1 VEDAVA
7 MALEKRIVMLANWM
21 LNAKHLVV
29 FTGAG
34 ISTESG
40 LADFRGPDGLWTR
53 QAKGLPTKSIDFT
66 SAEPN
71 AGHLAIAEL
80 QRLGKLAFL
89 ISQNVDNL
97 HLKSGIRPE
106 IIAELHGNIT
116 KLCCQS
122 CEFLMDNFGD
132 QMSCPICG
140 GQMASSV
147 VNFGQSLSPH
157 VLEDAHRHSKKADLF
172 LAVGSSLVV
181 TPAANM
187 PKVALQAGARLV
199 IINQGETPLDSAAH
213 LRFEERI
220 SDVLPPAVA
229 KLREMMQ
236 RG

>member
-1 VEDAVA
+1 VSTD
-7 MALEKRIVMLANWM
+7 LDKRLNTLAEWM
-21 LNAKHLVV
+21 FEARHLVV

-53 QAKGLPTKSIDFT
+53 QAKGLPTKSIDFA

-80 QRLGKLAFL
+80 QRMGKLAFL

-106 IIAELHGNIT
+106 LIAELHGNIT
-116 KLCCQS
+116 RLRCQS
-122 CEFLMDNFGD
+122 CEFLMDNVGD
-132 QMSCPICG
+132 VIPCPICG

-147 VNFGQSLSPH
+147 VDFGQSLPQH
-157 VLEDAHRHSKKADLF
+157 DLEDAYGHSKRADLF

-181 TPAANM
+181 TPAAGM
-187 PKVALQAGARLV
+187 PRVALQAGARLV

-213 LRFEERI
+213 LRFEEKI

-229 KLREMMQ
+229 RLREMMQ
-236 RG
+236 TP

>member
-1 VEDAVA
+1 MSTD
-7 MALEKRIVMLANWM
+7 LDKRLNTLAEWM
-21 LNAKHLVV
+21 FEARHLVV

-53 QAKGLPTKSIDFT
+53 QAKGLPTKSIDFA

-80 QRLGKLAFL
+80 QRMGKLAFL

-106 IIAELHGNIT
+106 LIAELHGNIT
-116 KLCCQS
+116 RLRCQS
-122 CEFLMDNFGD
+122 CEFLMDNVGD
-132 QMSCPICG
+132 VIPCPICG

-147 VNFGQSLSPH
+147 VDFGQSLPQH
-157 VLEDAHRHSKKADLF
+157 DLEDAYGHSKRADLF

-181 TPAANM
+181 TPAAGM
-187 PKVALQAGARLV
+187 PRVALQAGARLV

-213 LRFEERI
+213 LRFEEKI

-229 KLREMMQ
+229 RLREMMQ
-236 RG
+236 TP

>member
-1 VEDAVA
+1 
-7 MALEKRIVMLANWM
+7 MATDLDKRLNTLAEWM
-21 LNAKHLVV
+21 FEARHLVV

-53 QAKGLPTKSIDFT
+53 QAKGLPTKSIDFA

-106 IIAELHGNIT
+106 LIAELHGNIT
-116 KLCCQS
+116 RLRCQN

-132 QMSCPICG
+132 QIPCPICG

-147 VNFGQSLSPH
+147 VDFGQSLPQH
-157 VLEDAHRHSKKADLF
+157 DLEDAYGHSKRADLF

-181 TPAANM
+181 TPAAGM
-187 PKVALQAGARLV
+187 PRVALQAGARLV

-229 KLREMMQ
+229 KLKELMQ
-236 RG
+236 TP

>member
-1 VEDAVA
+1 
-7 MALEKRIVMLANWM
+7 MATDLDKRLNTLSEWM
-21 LNAKHLVV
+21 FEARHLVV

-53 QAKGLPTKSIDFT
+53 QAKGLPTKSIDFA

-97 HLKSGIRPE
+97 HLRSGIRPE
-106 IIAELHGNIT
+106 LIAELHGNIT
-116 KLCCQS
+116 RLRCQS
-122 CEFLMDNFGD
+122 CEFLMDNFED
-132 QMSCPICG
+132 QIPCPICG

-147 VNFGQSLSPH
+147 VDFGQSLPQH
-157 VLEDAHRHSKKADLF
+157 DLEDAYGHSKRADLF

-181 TPAANM
+181 TPAAGM
-187 PKVALQAGARLV
+187 PRVALHSGARLV

-229 KLREMMQ
+229 RLREMMQ

>member
-1 VEDAVA
+1 VA
-7 MALEKRIVMLANWM
+7 TDLDKRLNTLAEWM
-21 LNAKHLVV
+21 FEARHLVV

-53 QAKGLPTKSIDFT
+53 QAKGLPTKSIDFA

-97 HLKSGIRPE
+97 HLMSGIRPE
-106 IIAELHGNIT
+106 LIAELHGNIT
-116 KLCCQS
+116 RLRCQS
-122 CEFLMDNFGD
+122 CEFLMDNVGD
-132 QMSCPICG
+132 VIPCPICG

-147 VNFGQSLSPH
+147 VDFGQSLPQH
-157 VLEDAHRHSKKADLF
+157 ELDDAYWHSKRADLF

-181 TPAANM
+181 TPAAGM
-187 PKVALQAGARLV
+187 PRVALQSGARLV

-213 LRFEERI
+213 LRFEEKI

-229 KLREMMQ
+229 RLREMMQ
-236 RG
+236 TP

>member
-1 VEDAVA
+1 VVA
-7 MALEKRIVMLANWM
+7 TDLDKR
-21 LNAKHLVV
+21 LNALAEWMFEARHLVV

-53 QAKGLPTKSIDFT
+53 QAKGLPTKSIDFA

-97 HLKSGIRPE
+97 HLRSGIRPE
-106 IIAELHGNIT
+106 LIAELHGNIT
-116 KLCCQS
+116 RLRCQN

-132 QMSCPICG
+132 QIPCPICG

-147 VNFGQSLSPH
+147 VDFGQSLPQH
-157 VLEDAHRHSKKADLF
+157 DLEDAYGHSKRADLF

-181 TPAANM
+181 TPAAGM
-187 PKVALQAGARLV
+187 PRVALQAGARLV
-199 IINQGETPLDSAAH
+199 IINQGETPLDRAAH

-229 KLREMMQ
+229 KLKELMQ
-236 RG
+236 TP